1 MDESK
6 PQRLDWLAWGGLGLA
21 IGVVL
26 GAFLH
31 SRLAAPAL
39 SPPRPLPVLST
50 VTGFAL
56 TNQAGRVVTAASLL
70 GRPWLAN
77 VIFTRC
83 PGPCL
88 RLTRNLAELQSRLG
102 PAENVAVVTLTADPG
117 FDTPEVLQRY
127 AARFG
132 ADSNRWQ
139 FLTGPQVPLY
149 ELATRQLLLAVAE
162 NPDPTNAPPDELFI
176 HSTRLVLVDG
186 LGRVRATYDGESPEA
201 IPGALSDLR
210 GLARELLP

>member
-39 SPPRPLPVLST
+39 SPPRTLPVLST

-56 TNQAGRVVTAASLL
+56 TNQFGHGVTASSLL

-88 RLTRNLAELQSRLG
+88 RLTRNLAELQSRLA
-102 PAENVAVVTLTADPG
+102 PAEDVALVTLTADPV
-117 FDTPEVLQRY
+117 FDTPEVLGRY

-149 ELATRQLLLAVAE
+149 DLATRQLLLAVAE
-162 NPDPTNAPPDELFI
+162 NPDPANAPPDELFI

-210 GLARELLP
+210 ALARELLP